1 MKIDDVA
8 ARLEALG
15 NPSRLAIYREL
26 VRAGDPGLSV
36 GTVQERLK
44 FAASTLSHHL
54 QKLILVGLV
63 TQERRG
69 TTLICRANFP
79 MMRALVS
86 ALSEECCRDEARD
99 SSTCSPVPPLRSLI

>member
-1 MKIDDVA
+1 MKIDDLA

-36 GTVQERLK
+36 GTVQERLD

-54 QKLILVGLV
+54 QKLVLVGLV

-79 MMRALVS
+79 MMRALVG
-86 ALSEECCRDEARD
+86 ALADECCRDEKAGEP
-99 SSTCSPVPPLRSLI
+99 TCATTLTPG

>member
-1 MKIDDVA
+1 MKFDDVA

-26 VRAGDPGLSV
+26 VRAGEPGLSV

-79 MMRALVS
+79 MMRALVN
-86 ALSEECCRDEARD
+86 ALSEECFRDEARD
-99 SSTCSPVPPLRSLI
+99 SHAYPPVPLIRSFI

>member
-63 TQERRG
+63 TRERRG

-79 MMRALVS
+79 MMRELVN
-86 ALSEECCRDEARD
+86 ALSEECCRDEAQEC
-99 SSTCSPVPPLRSLI
+99 STCTPALPAGSLV

>member
-79 MMRALVS
+79 MMRELVN
-86 ALSEECCRDEARD
+86 ALSEECCRDEAHER
-99 SSTCSPVPPLRSLI
+99 STCTPAVPTRSLV

>member
-36 GTVQERLK
+36 GTVQERLS

-54 QKLILVGLV
+54 QKLVLVGLV

-79 MMRALVS
+79 MMRALVG
-86 ALSEECCRDEARD
+86 ALADQCCRDATREPAG
-99 SSTCSPVPPLRSLI
+99 CAPAAPPRSLV